1 MSGYLHQVAIGLG
14 ANLNDPQAQIQHAM
28 LSLSKLPHTRLVKA
42 SSLYASKP
50 QGPQDQPD
58 YVNAAVHLE
67 TALTP
72 LELLLACQTIEQ
84 QQGKQKVRHWGE
96 RLIDIDILLFDF
108 LVINTPDL
116 TIPHPFMTQRD
127 FVLLPLQEVWPDC
140 LLPDQ
145 SCLSDW
151 IAQLPETFVMALST
165 SFTNP
170 VALEGV

>member
-1 MSGYLHQVAIGLG
+1 MSHELHQVAIGLG
-14 ANLNDPQAQIQHAM
+14 ANLNDPQAQIEQAIV
-28 LSLSKLPHTRLVKA
+28 SLSKIPQTRFIKA

-72 LELLLACQTIEQ
+72 LELLSACQSIEQ

-96 RLIDIDILLFDF
+96 RLIDIDILLFDDW
-108 LVINTPDL
+108 VVDTPDL

-127 FVLLPLQEVWPDC
+127 FVLLPLLEIWPDC
-140 LLPDQ
+140 QLPDQ

-151 IAQLPETFVMALST
+151 ITQLPETFVMALNTPSN
-165 SFTNP
+165 NP
-170 VALEGV
+170 